1 MFRIISPVLRR
12 LLDFAAFLRYA
23 LRRWSEDRC
32 PQIAG
37 SLAFTTLLALVPSFA
52 IVVVLLSKAPF
63 FDQVME
69 QIRTFLRLNLVP
81 DIAERIINVY
91 MAEFA
96 ANAGRLTT
104 LGVLILLVTSIA
116 LMLTIDRSINAIWRT
131 RRKRPLLISI
141 FAYAA
146 LLLVGPVLIG
156 ASVSITTYL
165 MNLPSRLAN
174 VPGPAHAFLLQ
185 AVPTAVSTLAF
196 FLIYRLVPHRSVPWP
211 DALAGGFLAAVMFEL
226 AKEGLAWYV
235 TNMPVGV
242 VYGTFA
248 ALPVFLLWI
257 YLSWLIVLFGAE
269 MAASLGEWRTRP
281 ALRAGAGDE
290 MPEEEE
296 VAPPPVRTK
305 ARRGRARSGRSSR

>member
-1 MFRIISPVLRR
+1 MISPVLQR
-12 LLDFAAFLRYA
+12 LFDFLAFLRYA
-23 LRRWSEDRC
+23 FRRWGEDRC

-52 IVVVLLSKAPF
+52 IVVTLLSRAPF
-63 FDQVME
+63 FDEVMA
-69 QIRTFLRLNLVP
+69 QIKEFLRLNLVP
-81 DIAERIINVY
+81 EIADRIINVY

-96 ANAGRLTT
+96 ANAARLTT
-104 LGVLILLVTSIA
+104 LGVAILLVTSIA

-131 RRKRPLLISI
+131 RRKRPLWVSI
-141 FAYAA
+141 LAYAA
-146 LLLVGPVLIG
+146 LLVVGPLLIG

-165 MNLPSRLAN
+165 MALPGRLAN
-174 VPGPAHAFLLQ
+174 VPAPAHSFLLQ

-196 FLIYRLVPHRSVPWP
+196 FLIYRLVPHRTVPWP
-211 DALAGGFLAAVMFEL
+211 DALAGGFLAAVLFEL
-226 AKEGLAWYV
+226 AKEGLAFYV
-235 TNMPVGV
+235 THMPIGV

-281 ALRAGAGDE
+281 GLRAAMERGDAEGEEPAGE
-290 MPEEEE
+290 P
-296 VAPPPVRTK
+296 AKAPVRK
-305 ARRGRARSGRSSR
+305 AKRGRARSARSSR